1 MCNKD
6 AWMWIILPP
15 FPLQS
20 GFVLHYIFLWS
31 LLEHKSLQSSSS
43 FDLHLANTGTFLPKS
58 SFEAHQFIKVLNT
71 EPSLLLLYHP
81 VYVPNVKTGIR
92 NLIDEDIYR
101 NCGTCL

>member
-20 GFVLHYIFLWS
+20 GFVLHYTFLGS

-43 FDLHLANTGTFLPKS
+43 FDLHLAYTGTFLPKL
-58 SFEAHQFIKVLNT
+58 SFGAHQFIKVLNT
-71 EPSLLLLYHP
+71 EPSLLLLYHA
-81 VYVPNVKTGIR
+81 VYVPNVKTDIR
-92 NLIDEDIYR
+92 NLIYEDI
-101 NCGTCL
+101 